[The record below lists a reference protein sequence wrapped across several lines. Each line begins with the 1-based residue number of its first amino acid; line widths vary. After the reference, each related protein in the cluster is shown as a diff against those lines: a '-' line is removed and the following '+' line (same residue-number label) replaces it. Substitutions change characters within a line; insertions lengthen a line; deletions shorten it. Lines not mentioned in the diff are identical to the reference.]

1 MHKTIPVIGVFVC
14 TAACGG
20 STPPDAQTT
29 GTSTTTSGQTGQL
42 ESSSTAAT
50 AAADES
56 SGSGTAS
63 SGSSS
68 GDSTGSEEGNPLL
81 SDRTLNIAHRGGAK
95 HRPEETMLAFDHAV
109 AIGVDVLE
117 LDVHASLDGVVVC
130 MHDDTVDRTTD
141 GTGAISSFT
150 YAELQTLDAAFG
162 FSPDGG
168 RTFPYRGEGIG
179 IATLAE
185 VFAAHPEQHY
195 ALEIKQA
202 EPPIVDA
209 VVELIQDAG
218 LQSQVVVASFNSE
231 TMLAVR
237 AADPELLTSMALSE
251 YGQFISE
258 AADPGYEAPAGFVQA
273 PWAGVT
279 PAILELSA
287 MHDIRVHAWTVNA
300 EQDMRDLVELG
311 VHGIITDDPELLDS
325 ILN

>member
-1 MHKTIPVIGVFVC
+1 M
-14 TAACGG
+14 
-20 STPPDAQTT
+20 
-29 GTSTTTSGQTGQL
+29 TSTNDSSDAGETSSRSDT
-42 ESSSTAAT
+42 S
-50 AAADES
+50 
-56 SGSGTAS
+56 
-63 SGSSS
+63 
-68 GDSTGSEEGNPLL
+68 DSTGSEEGNPLL

-130 MHDDTVDRTTD
+130 IHDDTVDRTTD
-141 GTGAISSFT
+141 GTGAISSLT

-162 FSPDGG
+162 FSPDDGQ
-168 RTFPYRGEGIG
+168 TFPYRGKGVR

-185 VFAAHPEQHY
+185 VFAAHPEQYY

-202 EPPIVDA
+202 EPPIADA
-209 VVELIQDAG
+209 VVELIHAAG
-218 LQSQVVVASFNSE
+218 VQSHVVVASFN
-231 TMLAVR
+231 TDTIVAVR

-251 YGQFISE
+251 YGQFLGE
-258 AADPGYEAPAGFVQA
+258 ATDPGYEAPAGFVQA

-287 MHDIRVHAWTVNA
+287 IHGIRVHAWTVNA
-300 EQDMRDLVELG
+300 EQDMRKLIELG
-311 VHGIITDDPELLDS
+311 VHGIITDDPELLNS